1 MQISRLSIILAV
13 VSTSLGNDC
22 TEDDPCYTC
31 TGINQDLGPD
41 GKFPDGACVG
51 TGHVAG
57 KDDSRI
63 QPCDWA
69 RRIGTAEASRGAKEP
84 CVAMGI
90 QPSRS

>member
-57 KDDSRI
+57 LDDSRI
-63 QPCDWA
+63 QPCDWQHPCNL
-69 RRIGTAEASRGAKEP
+69 EP
-84 CVAMGI
+84 FPHACTPDWNGGGLAWC
-90 QPSRS
+90 